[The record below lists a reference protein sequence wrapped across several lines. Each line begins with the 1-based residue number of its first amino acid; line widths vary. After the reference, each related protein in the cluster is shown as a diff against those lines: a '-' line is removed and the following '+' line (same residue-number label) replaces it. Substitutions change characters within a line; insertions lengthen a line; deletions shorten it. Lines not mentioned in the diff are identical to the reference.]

1 MIENWHNSDL
11 CVTLQSP
18 RLVDLA
24 CLRVNKIYII
34 ILTSTDHIY
43 PAIESR
49 PYDNSASHLDA

>member
-43 PAIESR
+43 PAI
-49 PYDNSASHLDA
+49 